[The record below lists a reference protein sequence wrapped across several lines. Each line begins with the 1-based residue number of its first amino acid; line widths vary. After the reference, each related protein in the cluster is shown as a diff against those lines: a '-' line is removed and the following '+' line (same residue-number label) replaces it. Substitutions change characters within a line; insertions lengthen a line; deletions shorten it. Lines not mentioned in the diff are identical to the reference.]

1 MENPANTIFS
11 LHGKGLKLDT
21 RADIEPLLKDVDPTI
36 LEEIHFGG
44 NTIGVD
50 AAQALAEFLAKA
62 HSLKVADFADIFTGR
77 LISEIPQALSAI
89 CDALIDKTSLVEIN
103 LSDNAFGGRS
113 VDPMVP
119 FLTHNRSFQILRLN
133 NNGLGPA
140 GGEVIA
146 NALLESARLSKAEGK
161 QSNLRVVICGRNR
174 LENGS
179 AEAWAA
185 AFAEHGTLQEVR
197 MVQNGIRMEG
207 ITALA
212 RGLAKN
218 PGIQHIDLQDN
229 TFTVD
234 GELTGVEAWTE
245 ALSSWPE
252 LHTLN
257 LSDCVLST
265 DGEVPTLIESL
276 AKGSN
281 PKLHTLQL
289 QNNNLENAS
298 FGVLA
303 GAISEG
309 LANLMTLE
317 LQWNDVE
324 EDDEHIESL
333 ALSLK
338 QRGGKLFATDDDE
351 EESEEEKEEKEDEE
365 DDKEEE
371 EAKILVPETVP
382 AKPKDDTDELAD
394 LLNKGLKI

>member
-1 MENPANTIFS
+1 M
-11 LHGKGLKLDT
+11 
-21 RADIEPLLKDVDPTI
+21 
-36 LEEIHFGG
+36 
-44 NTIGVD
+44 
-50 AAQALAEFLAKA
+50 
-62 HSLKVADFADIFTGR
+62 ADFADIFTGR

-89 CDALIDKTSLVEIN
+89 CNALIDKTSLVEIN

-119 FLTHNRSFQILRLN
+119 FLTNNRSFQILRLN

-146 NALLESARLSKAEGK
+146 NALLESAKLSKAEGK
-161 QSNLRVVICGRNR
+161 KSNLQVVICGRNR

-179 AEAWAA
+179 APAWAA
-185 AFAEHGTLQEVR
+185 AFAEHGTLREVR

-218 PGIQHIDLQDN
+218 PDIQHIDLQDN

-257 LSDCVLST
+257 LSDCVLSA
-265 DGEVPTLIESL
+265 DGEVPTLIETL
-276 AKGSN
+276 ATGSN

-289 QNNNLENAS
+289 QNNNLENSS
-298 FGVLA
+298 FSVLA

-309 LANLMTLE
+309 LAGLMNLE
-317 LQWNDVE
+317 LQWNEIE
-324 EDDEHIESL
+324 EEDEHIESL

-338 QRGGKLFATDDDE
+338 QRGGKLFASDDDE
-351 EESEEEKEEKEDEE
+351 EESEDEKEEKEDEA
-365 DDKEEE
+365 DQKEEE
-371 EAKILVPETVP
+371 EAKIVAPENARVQPEDQAELELV
-382 AKPKDDTDELAD
+382 EL
-394 LLNKGLKI
+394 LKKGLTI